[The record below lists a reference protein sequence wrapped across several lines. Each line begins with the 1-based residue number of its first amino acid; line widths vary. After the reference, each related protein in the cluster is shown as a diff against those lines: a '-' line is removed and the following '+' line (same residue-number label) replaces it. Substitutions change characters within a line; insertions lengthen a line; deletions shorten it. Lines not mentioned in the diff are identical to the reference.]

1 MKFGIKVRDYFIFPA
16 VSKWLPLFGSFLQL
30 QALSD
35 ATVHGTT
42 SITKLYSST
51 KILH

>member
-1 MKFGIKVRDYFIFPA
+1 MKFGIKVRDYFISPA

-30 QALSD
+30 QAVTSD

-42 SITKLYSST
+42 SITKLY
-51 KILH
+51 